1 VNDEGK
7 IKKLY
12 TTPLLQRALGGM
24 MAELRAPAPP
34 LIDVWPWRGIL
45 RRLKLSSRHERGLS
59 MRAHKLNVIAL
70 IVLVSMWTAAQLG
83 VASAADGDQYV
94 GTWKG
99 TWEGAGAGGRF
110 DLSFARGSDGKLAA
124 SVSVGT
130 DAGDYTAKFSTTTLT
145 GDKLAGAYDYP
156 PDPQGE
162 VTVTGTFDPKTG
174 TGTWSL
180 GAKGQPGGQT
190 IAGTWKV
197 SK

>member
-1 VNDEGK
+1 MRRTLA
-7 IKKLY
+7 IAAFLLLASFW
-12 TTPLLQRALGGM
+12 TTAR
-24 MAELRAPAPP
+24 
-34 LIDVWPWRGIL
+34 I
-45 RRLKLSSRHERGLS
+45 
-59 MRAHKLNVIAL
+59 
-70 IVLVSMWTAAQLG
+70 G

-110 DLSFARGSDGKLAA
+110 DLTLARGPDGKLAA

-130 DAGDYTAKFSTTTLT
+130 DTGDYTAKFSTATLS
-145 GDKLAGAYDYP
+145 GGKLVGAYDYP

-162 VTVTGTFDPKTG
+162 VTITGAFDPKNA

-180 GAKGQPGGQT
+180 GAKGQPGGQA

>member
-1 VNDEGK
+1 MR
-7 IKKLY
+7 
-12 TTPLLQRALGGM
+12 LQKVAVVALMLAGLW
-24 MAELRAPAPP
+24 AALQF
-34 LIDVWPWRGIL
+34 DV
-45 RRLKLSSRHERGLS
+45 
-59 MRAHKLNVIAL
+59 
-70 IVLVSMWTAAQLG
+70 TAA
-83 VASAADGDQYV
+83 VAAEGDQYM

-110 DLSFARGSDGKLAA
+110 DLTFARGSDGKLAA

-130 DAGDYTAKFSTTTLT
+130 DMGDYNAKFSKVALT

-162 VTVTGTFDPKTG
+162 VIITGSFDPKNA

-180 GAKGQPGGQT
+180 GAKGQPGGQA

-197 SK
+197 SKQ

>member
-1 VNDEGK
+1 MR
-7 IKKLY
+7 
-12 TTPLLQRALGGM
+12 LQKVA
-24 MAELRAPAPP
+24 
-34 LIDVWPWRGIL
+34 
-45 RRLKLSSRHERGLS
+45 
-59 MRAHKLNVIAL
+59 VIAL
-70 IVLVSMWTAAQLG
+70 MFAGVWAALQFG
-83 VASAADGDQYV
+83 VVAAAEGDQYV

-110 DLSFARGSDGKLAA
+110 DMTFSRDSEGKLAA

-130 DAGDYTAKFSTTTLT
+130 DMGDYNAKLSKVSVT

-162 VTVTGTFDPKTG
+162 VIITGAFDPKNA

-180 GAKGQPGGQT
+180 GAKGQPGGQA

-197 SK
+197 SKQ